1 MVSYVFV
8 LVGFIFVGLSQVLRR
23 SVQRIRIGFGLV
35 RGLSVAFLI
44 VEPLVADSK
53 IGNFVDL
60 VALQCAWRRDYMAD
74 PR

>member
-1 MVSYVFV
+1 MVTYVFV
-8 LVGFIFVGLSQVLRR
+8 FVGFIFVGLSQVLRR

-35 RGLSVAFLI
+35 RGLSVAFLV

-60 VALQCAWRRDYMAD
+60 VALQSAWRRDYMAD
-74 PR
+74 PG